1 MKEHTKKKF
10 VLIVGRRLKM
20 NSEEIKYFCR
30 RLSDFADDWDK
41 ADKGEMNDM
50 EHIKEDFVNEF
61 NTLFE
66 VEK

>member
-1 MKEHTKKKF
+1 
-10 VLIVGRRLKM
+10 M